1 MPRAVDGGE
10 RGHHAGDAHPGEVD
24 AARGHLGQRA
34 HRAPAPGL
42 ARRRAR
48 AGPGA
53 GVIRRCG
60 MRARARTVPV
70 SSAATAFTAVV
81 PMSMPTVTEPDTTVM
96 IRPL

>member
-1 MPRAVDGGE
+1 MLVTHTP
-10 RGHHAGDAHPGEVD
+10 
-24 AARGHLGQRA
+24 ARSVTPSDTWA
-34 HRAPAPGL
+34 
-42 ARRRAR
+42 RAR
-48 AGPGA
+48 IGPRRQAWPASCSSWSGA

-60 MRARARTVPV
+60 TRARARTVPV